1 MQIINFTA
9 KEILQKLLNKE
20 KSQTIRSA
28 FKTVD
33 NKLIP
38 KPARF
43 KINDKVKMLWKQR
56 SPYNEFCKVCG
67 NPIKKAEGQAI
78 YCDTENCPEFGRAT
92 ETFNKILG
100 TGTIIDVFNIFL
112 GKERVMFTAYPPHC
126 GGDYPNDFIKDLA
139 KRDGFNSTKDF
150 FNWFDNH
157 YNLDQPKPFRV
168 IRWRWD
174 L

>member
-1 MQIINFTA
+1 MQIINFTE

-20 KSQTIRSA
+20 KQQTIRSA
-28 FKTVD
+28 FKIIDGKIT
-33 NKLIP
+33 P

-43 KINDKVKMLWKQR
+43 KIGDKVKMLWKQR

-100 TGTIIDVFNIFL
+100 TGTITALFEMEMEFDLIFQKKV
-112 GKERVMFTAYPPHC
+112 GFGYAYWQKSL
-126 GGDYPNDFIKDLA
+126 IEDLA

-150 FNWFDNH
+150 FNWFHNY